1 MSKWQYTKG
10 LHDIGNGCFAYLQ
23 PDGGWGWSNAGLIVS
38 GEQNLLVDTLFDLKL
53 TQEMLDTMREAV
65 PAARRIKTLVN
76 THANGDHTF
85 GNQLV
90 TNAEIITTKETAEE
104 MMERPPTALAAIK
117 TNRAQLGVGAQFLYE
132 MMGRHFSWEDVRYTA
147 PTRTFSG
154 RLDLKVG
161 DKDVQLIYAGPA
173 HTKGDTLVWL
183 PKDKTVF
190 AGDLMFVG
198 GHPVIWAGPVGN
210 WIRACDMILGWD
222 VDIVVPGHGPITDKK
237 GVAHFKSYLQYISAE
252 TRKLYDAGV
261 DPYTAATLIK
271 MDPYMDWI
279 DSERIVIN
287 VASLYKEFGMTKDV
301 TPLDLWADM
310 FRFHGAGFCNC
321 GRQHGR
327 FKAS

>member
-1 MSKWQYTKG
+1 
-10 LHDIGNGCFAYLQ
+10 
-23 PDGGWGWSNAGLIVS
+23 
-38 GEQNLLVDTLFDLKL
+38 
-53 TQEMLDTMREAV
+53 
-65 PAARRIKTLVN
+65 
-76 THANGDHTF
+76 
-85 GNQLV
+85 
-90 TNAEIITTKETAEE
+90 

-117 TNRAQLGVGAQFLYE
+117 TNRAQLGVGAQFLSE

-252 TRKLYDAGV
+252 TRKLSHGNRIRVLLRGYQLRFARHLGH
-261 DPYTAATLIK
+261 
-271 MDPYMDWI
+271 
-279 DSERIVIN
+279 DSESGKSPARDRGRLPC
-287 VASLYKEFGMTKDV
+287 VA
-301 TPLDLWADM
+301 
-310 FRFHGAGFCNC
+310 HGQTAIPSRNS
-321 GRQHGR
+321 RSSR
-327 FKAS
+327 SSRS